1 MMYLC
6 LKTTGQEWRA
16 DMGTI
21 LDLLLLLYFCM
32 HLTFFLSFLFA
43 EAFADLPYCRLR
55 RQFDLNGMHKPGD
68 MILGGLF
75 EVHYTSVFPDLTFT
89 SEPNQLVCQG

>member
-1 MMYLC
+1 MMYCC
-6 LKTTGQEWRA
+6 LKITEHEWWA